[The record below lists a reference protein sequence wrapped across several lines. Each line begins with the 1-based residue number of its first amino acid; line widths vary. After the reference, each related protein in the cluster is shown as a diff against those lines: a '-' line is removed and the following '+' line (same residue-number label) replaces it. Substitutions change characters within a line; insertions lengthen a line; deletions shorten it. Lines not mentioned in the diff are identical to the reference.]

1 MSLSAQTLQV
11 RERAAGG
18 RPPERTIQMRRC
30 LEFPERHG
38 LAEKVAQID
47 LEGLS
52 GLALDL
58 SQLEH
63 VNVVTISAILHLHE
77 MLDSHGKALRICGCC
92 RQVFEALRYLGL
104 HRLMPLEPQL

>member
-11 RERAAGG
+11 REGAAGG
-18 RPPERTIQMRRC
+18 PGPERTIQMRRC

-38 LAEKVAQID
+38 LAEKGARME
-47 LEGLS
+47 LEGLV

-58 SQLEH
+58 SQLERI
-63 VNVVTISAILHLHE
+63 NVVTISAILHLHE
-77 MLDSHGKALRICGCC
+77 MLEVRGKTLRISGCC

-104 HRLMPLEPQL
+104 HRLMPLEAAV